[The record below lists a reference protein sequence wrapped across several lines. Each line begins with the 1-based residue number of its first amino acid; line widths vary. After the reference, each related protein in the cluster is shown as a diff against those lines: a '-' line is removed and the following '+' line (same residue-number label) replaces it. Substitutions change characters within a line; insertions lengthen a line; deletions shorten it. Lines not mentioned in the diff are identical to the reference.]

1 MATVSL
7 CRTSTIGSNV
17 SSLMPGTLLST
28 PSETNGVP
36 RRYSIWRQCIENNEI
51 QDLVLTKTHLT
62 IVRYGNT
69 FKLCTSMKKNKYQ
82 DYLQPVPAAQLAEE
96 DPCEKKDP
104 DYFPHKDS
112 DDELD

>member
-1 MATVSL
+1 
-7 CRTSTIGSNV
+7 
-17 SSLMPGTLLST
+17 
-28 PSETNGVP
+28 
-36 RRYSIWRQCIENNEI
+36 
-51 QDLVLTKTHLT
+51 
-62 IVRYGNT
+62 
-69 FKLCTSMKKNKYQ
+69 MKKNKYQ